1 MVFIE
6 DFFRPIQ
13 RDAFKRRL
21 FPRQARDKVQII
33 IQQAVFMTV
42 LALLL
47 HAVEDFS
54 RLFFRDVVHTGLR
67 NGLFELPD
75 IRNVFR
81 MHVIQL
87 FLQKFNLPFEGFF
100 AVNHFVGL

>member
-47 HAVEDFS
+47 HAVENFS
-54 RLFFRDVVHTGLR
+54 RLFFRDVVHAGLR

-100 AVNHFVGL
+100 AVNHLVGL